1 MGRTDLMKKRL
12 VNSGRTVASET
23 TVGQADLEKLRDK
36 IKQTVLQMDSETL
49 AQKHDP
55 VVKQKITEAVLN
67 AIEEEAKE
75 YPIIIRNK
83 INAMAYEIIEEVLGY
98 GPIEPLRKD
107 PEVTEIMINGPGKG
121 NVWYEKNGKIAPTD
135 VFFTDDKSIK
145 DLIERI
151 VSPLGRRCDESS
163 PYVDAR
169 LPDGSRVNAI
179 IPPLAL
185 RGSTITIRKHSK
197 MLTVQDQINLGTFTE
212 KEIELLAAFVQAKL
226 NIFISGGTGTG
237 KTTALNTLSS
247 FIPNDDRIVTIEDS
261 AELQLMQPNVVP
273 LESRPA
279 NMDGKGA
286 VTIRDL
292 VKNAL
297 RMRPTR
303 IVVGECRGGEAL
315 DMLQA
320 MNTGHDGSLAT
331 GHANSPKDM
340 LTRLETMVLMAGF
353 EMPISAIRQQIASAL
368 DIIIQYKRFKD
379 GSRKMAVV
387 TEVLGYEDGEIKI
400 QDILEYDPFKKVYK
414 SVGNVSES
422 TVEKIILADMEI
434 PQWMKEMIR

>member
-185 RGSTITIRKHSK
+185 RGSTITIRKNSK
-197 MLTVQDQINLGTFTE
+197 MLTVQDQINLGT
-212 KEIELLAAFVQAKL
+212 
-226 NIFISGGTGTG
+226 
-237 KTTALNTLSS
+237 
-247 FIPNDDRIVTIEDS
+247 
-261 AELQLMQPNVVP
+261 
-273 LESRPA
+273 
-279 NMDGKGA
+279 
-286 VTIRDL
+286 
-292 VKNAL
+292 
-297 RMRPTR
+297 
-303 IVVGECRGGEAL
+303 
-315 DMLQA
+315 
-320 MNTGHDGSLAT
+320 
-331 GHANSPKDM
+331 
-340 LTRLETMVLMAGF
+340 
-353 EMPISAIRQQIASAL
+353 
-368 DIIIQYKRFKD
+368 
-379 GSRKMAVV
+379 
-387 TEVLGYEDGEIKI
+387 
-400 QDILEYDPFKKVYK
+400 
-414 SVGNVSES
+414 
-422 TVEKIILADMEI
+422 
-434 PQWMKEMIR
+434 

>member
-1 MGRTDLMKKRL
+1 MTG
-12 VNSGRTVASET
+12 V
-23 TVGQADLEKLRDK
+23 
-36 IKQTVLQMDSETL
+36 QTCAL
-49 AQKHDP
+49 
-55 VVKQKITEAVLN
+55 
-67 AIEEEAKE
+67 
-75 YPIIIRNK
+75 PI
-83 INAMAYEIIEEVLGY
+83 
-98 GPIEPLRKD
+98 
-107 PEVTEIMINGPGKG
+107 
-121 NVWYEKNGKIAPTD
+121 
-135 VFFTDDKSIK
+135 S
-145 DLIERI
+145 
-151 VSPLGRRCDESS
+151 
-163 PYVDAR
+163 
-169 LPDGSRVNAI
+169 
-179 IPPLAL
+179 PLAL

-340 LTRLETMVLMAGF
+340 LTRLETMVLMAG
-353 EMPISAIRQQIASAL
+353 L
-368 DIIIQYKRFKD
+368 DR
-379 GSRKMAVV
+379 
-387 TEVLGYEDGEIKI
+387 
-400 QDILEYDPFKKVYK
+400 K
-414 SVGNVSES
+414 SVV
-422 TVEKIILADMEI
+422 
-434 PQWMKEMIR
+434 